1 MTGSIVGNRRSLVAE
16 IVSEVGGP
24 SPLLLIALLEVGL
37 PHGAVLATII
47 SIITMAV
54 VPYLSTVWLARAG
67 KLSSGR
73 FVSDRRQ
80 RMPILVGT
88 LVLVI
93 AGAIA
98 SAVLGAPRE
107 LVWLSV
113 LAVIALAVVTIVTLR
128 WKISVHATIAV
139 FFAGLQVVLFGP
151 VGVVAAIIPACVVWA
166 RYRLRAHTMGQLA
179 AGSVLGALLALTYC
193 LVAG

>member
-1 MTGSIVGNRRSLVAE
+1 MTANTVTARRSLAAE
-16 IVSEVGGP
+16 VVSEVGGP

-37 PHGAVLATII
+37 PHGAVLATFI
-47 SIITMAV
+47 SILTMAV

-80 RMPILVGT
+80 RMPILIGT

-93 AGAIA
+93 VGAIA
-98 SAVLGAPRE
+98 TALLGAPRE
-107 LVWLSV
+107 LVWLST
-113 LAVIALAVVTIVTLR
+113 LAVIALAVVTVITLR
-128 WKISVHATIAV
+128 WKVSIHATIAV

-151 VGVVAAIIPACVVWA
+151 IGLTAAVIPAAVVWA
-166 RYRLRAHTMGQLA
+166 RYRLRAHTVTQLA
-179 AGSVLGALLALTYC
+179 AGSVLGMLLAVGYR
-193 LVAG
+193 LVTA